1 MTLSKRKDTGIL
13 KKKLRIALSG
23 KLALE
28 EARDL
33 WSHKP
38 RNELISI
45 HMVSPTIARHFKP
58 FI

>member
-1 MTLSKRKDTGIL
+1 MTLGKIKGTGIL
-13 KKKLRIALSG
+13 KKKHGIALSG

-28 EARDL
+28 EARGL
-33 WSHKP
+33 WPHKL

-45 HMVSPTIARHFKP
+45 HMISTTIARHFQP

>member
-1 MTLSKRKDTGIL
+1 MTLGKRKDTGIL
-13 KKKLRIALSG
+13 KKKHRIALSG
-23 KLALE
+23 ELALE

-33 WSHKP
+33 WPHKL

-45 HMVSPTIARHFKP
+45 HMVSSAIARHFKS